1 MPTRLKRFE
10 WMVALFAM
18 AGGAALWHRV
28 ASSESSEV
36 AKAAQ
41 APLENVAKAEREIGA
56 APPAKIESPA
66 ESAEQPAAAPLREL
80 CGQPWVA
87 DFTRECLE
95 ALERRYGESAVADA
109 SSRYGF
115 RPSLLGERVTWHQVL
130 EKPAQALAAVR
141 EAVARP
147 ECLVPDGRF
156 RIDLRQTC
164 AADDM
169 ARLAILRRE
178 CTLLERYDDL
188 DARQGLWDVNMRVVD
203 RAEDHAEY
211 HGRLK
216 RLDDRWFGEL
226 WRHGKCQPLA
236 EETFA
241 ALGPFPEPIRDWH
254 TPNDQ
259 YEMMEAAA
267 RLGSDWALSSVLWS
281 GTDSHM
287 LSDEEVAKVRRR
299 RPVLAELLDA
309 RRNAGVERGGHI
321 LAAVLLGDV
330 LGVALQPEGVQAMSK
345 GLRLEDWRAAWP
357 LAARRVIGMGWRLV
371 VDGAAVEW
379 RFEAPE
385 DVRGDE
391 PWFDWSAE
399 GLLRL
404 EASAE
409 TPT

>member
-1 MPTRLKRFE
+1 MPTRLTYV
-10 WMVALFAM
+10 WWTAVLLVM
-18 AGGAALWHRV
+18 ATGAALWHRFP
-28 ASSESSEV
+28 SKESLEV
-36 AKAAQ
+36 ANAARAYATPVAEAERQTGAPPPVKTELPAAQ
-41 APLENVAKAEREIGA
+41 GEPSA
-56 APPAKIESPA
+56 AV
-66 ESAEQPAAAPLREL
+66 PLRDL
-80 CGQPWVA
+80 CGEPWVA
-87 DFTRECLE
+87 DFTQECLK
-95 ALERRYGESAVADA
+95 ALERRHAERAVSDD
-109 SSRYGF
+109 SPRDNF
-115 RPSLLGERVTWHQVL
+115 WPSLIGDRVTWREVFEH
-130 EKPAQALAAVR
+130 PAPALAAVR
-141 EAVARP
+141 RALDRP

-178 CTLLERYDDL
+178 CTLLGRYDDL

-211 HGRLK
+211 RGRLK

-287 LSDEEVAKVRRR
+287 LSDEEVAEVRRR

-321 LAAVLLGDV
+321 LAAALLGDV